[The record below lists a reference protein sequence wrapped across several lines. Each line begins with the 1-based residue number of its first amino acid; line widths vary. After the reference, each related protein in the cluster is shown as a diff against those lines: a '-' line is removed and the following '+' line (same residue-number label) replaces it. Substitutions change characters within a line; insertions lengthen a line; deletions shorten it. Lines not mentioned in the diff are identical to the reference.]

1 MRPSFSASW
10 LRPGD
15 MHPAL
20 GYVLAVGLVGLVLL
34 IQLSLGPLA
43 YKIPFLLFHVAVAG
57 GAWFGGIGPG
67 LLATALS
74 ASAATYYFL
83 PPYHSPNLADSDVL
97 ASVSLFV
104 LVALLINGLSYARR
118 QADGSIY
125 AERAKL
131 QATLSSIGDAAL
143 ATDTDGNVT
152 FINTVA
158 QSLTGWTQQEALGKP
173 IEQVLNIVREGGRTP
188 APNPVRRVLSEGA
201 IVGLANHTLLIARDG
216 TERPIDDSATPIH
229 DHKGR
234 LVGVVMVFRDISE
247 RREAER
253 AKATLLEQVE
263 HERQRLDDLVAS
275 VPGVVWEAWGKPDEA
290 TQSINFV
297 SRHVEKMLG
306 YTREE
311 WLATP
316 NFWLTIVHPEDKEE
330 AARHAAEN
338 FQREDGGTNRF
349 RWVAKDGRVLWVET
363 TDVVVRDAQG
373 NPLGMRGVTLDLSER
388 ERLEDQV
395 RERAESQRAMLET
408 MVEGMPI
415 GLALLDAEAR
425 IMSMNSE
432 WARMTNV
439 DLSARGKT
447 LYDLSPT
454 FAERRAYY
462 EKALAGEPVDLRDVP
477 YTIPGDDTTYYRDI
491 HLRAVRDASGAVAGM
506 LNAVIDVTARH
517 ELDRQ
522 KDALLALASHELKTP
537 ITTIKGYSQLALRAA
552 GPEGNEKLRRTLI
565 TIDEQANRLTRLI
578 NEMLEVSR
586 IQSDTLPLHHEQFDL
601 CALVQ
606 HTVESLTPTAHD
618 FTIELDVSATA
629 CPVFADRGRIEQVV
643 TNLVQNAI
651 KYSGDSRL
659 VEVCVS
665 REEDGSAVRV
675 SVRDYGVG
683 IPTDQQSQV
692 FMRFFRARNVSAT
705 SASGLGLGLYISH
718 EIVTRHGGR
727 IWLESEEGRGSTFHF
742 TLPLDQGE

>member
-1 MRPSFSASW
+1 MRPSIRASW

-15 MHPAL
+15 IHPAL

-118 QADGSIY
+118 QADSSIY

-131 QATLSSIGDAAL
+131 QSTLSSIGDAAL
-143 ATDTDGNVT
+143 ATDTEGNVT

-158 QSLTGWTQQEALGKP
+158 QSLTGWTQQEAIGKP
-173 IEQVLNIVREGGRTP
+173 VEQVLNIVSEGDHAP
-188 APNPVRRVLSEGA
+188 AANPVRRVLGEGA

-216 TERPIDDSATPIH
+216 TERPIDDSAAPIH
-229 DHKGR
+229 DHRGR

-247 RREAER
+247 RRESER

-263 HERQRLDDLVAS
+263 HERKHLDDLVAS

-338 FQREDGGTNRF
+338 FQSKDGGTNRF
-349 RWVAKDGRVLWVET
+349 RWVAKDGR
-363 TDVVVRDAQG
+363 
-373 NPLGMRGVTLDLSER
+373 
-388 ERLEDQV
+388 
-395 RERAESQRAMLET
+395 
-408 MVEGMPI
+408 
-415 GLALLDAEAR
+415 
-425 IMSMNSE
+425 
-432 WARMTNV
+432 
-439 DLSARGKT
+439 
-447 LYDLSPT
+447 
-454 FAERRAYY
+454 
-462 EKALAGEPVDLRDVP
+462 
-477 YTIPGDDTTYYRDI
+477 
-491 HLRAVRDASGAVAGM
+491 
-506 LNAVIDVTARH
+506 
-517 ELDRQ
+517 
-522 KDALLALASHELKTP
+522 
-537 ITTIKGYSQLALRAA
+537 
-552 GPEGNEKLRRTLI
+552 
-565 TIDEQANRLTRLI
+565 
-578 NEMLEVSR
+578 
-586 IQSDTLPLHHEQFDL
+586 
-601 CALVQ
+601 C
-606 HTVESLTPTAHD
+606 
-618 FTIELDVSATA
+618 
-629 CPVFADRGRIEQVV
+629 C
-643 TNLVQNAI
+643 
-651 KYSGDSRL
+651 
-659 VEVCVS
+659 
-665 REEDGSAVRV
+665 GSK
-675 SVRDYGVG
+675 
-683 IPTDQQSQV
+683 PP
-692 FMRFFRARNVSAT
+692 M
-705 SASGLGLGLYISH
+705 
-718 EIVTRHGGR
+718 
-727 IWLESEEGRGSTFHF
+727 
-742 TLPLDQGE
+742 